1 MSSFAQQ
8 LFEGP
13 ASVIVG
19 RQLSRVVP
27 SRPVA
32 ERPGS
37 TPGRPEPSPF
47 EQQDLFPVRRVDGVS
62 EEAVQGYATQDYG
75 DGDGGPSGPG
85 YAISQARPLD
95 LTIRPFVRGTDRPED
110 VPGSMDF
117 ELSANYA
124 TNLLKES
131 FGFGS
136 YKYNELTGKVEPDYL
151 KDISFALPG
160 MIGAAAAI
168 GQSMNRKNLMRIA
181 QKADA
186 QEAGYAV
193 GMLGNQVVG
202 VSPGP
207 FGGYALSGVLPQGL
221 TVKQRQTIAEQL
233 LGISER
239 SRADFAKQ
247 QEERQR
253 RIEASQATQEE
264 VDAGAG
270 LFQPGDQPATPDPR
284 YTPPPP
290 VTYNADPGESGGT
303 QYSVPSTPTTTTAPP
318 SYSYTSYEPSGGG
331 EYSGNSYS
339 VNSTSSNDSKPG
351 GYSMRAEGG
360 RIGLADGGG
369 ADPVQGNGFVAGS
382 PDNYTKSQTVADDE
396 FRQVR
401 VGSFV
406 LNAPATEELQKK
418 GMLPKGVD
426 NSRKSSTIKASKGG
440 MMDVAL
446 SKGEYVLEPEEA
458 ERIGYDVLTKINNKG
473 KAEVDRRQAAADG
486 GFIDGYAAGDITLP
500 TPSPA
505 RQQQIEDAEVV
516 EKPLTL
522 SGAYERIKDR
532 FPTVEEANEEIDKI
546 IDELPAPDVLAFMM
560 IREASVLGREGMRA
574 SGHVAM
580 NRVNSDYKDF
590 SKITDLR
597 TMAKAKTRQ
606 GGYQFN
612 VFNISDFREGLEE
625 LTQTEYGK
633 QSYQDVRDLAEE
645 IFYELDED
653 NTRGALFFR
662 NPAISSAPDFEKN
675 VRDAKYIPTLTVRG
689 EKATQ
694 EYYRPIELMDAE
706 DTRYIY

>member
-1 MSSFAQQ
+1 MSNTFITQVLQ
-8 LFEGP
+8 GP
-13 ASVIVG
+13 AALAVT
-19 RQLSRVVP
+19 RQVTRPLAPVP
-27 SRPVA
+27 SAAVN
-32 ERPGS
+32 
-37 TPGRPEPSPF
+37 RPEPSAF
-47 EQQDLFPVRRVDGVS
+47 VQQDLYPVRRVEGVS
-62 EEAVQGYATQDYG
+62 DDAIQDYATQYG
-75 DGDGGPSGPG
+75 DDDGGPTGRG
-85 YAISQARPLD
+85 YAVKQAGPLD
-95 LTIRPFVRGTDRPED
+95 LTVRPFVRGTDRPED
-110 VPGSMDF
+110 VPGSILDTKF

-124 TNLLKES
+124 SNLLKES

-136 YKYNELTGKVEPDYL
+136 YKYNELTGRVEPDYL
-151 KDISFALPG
+151 TDISYALPPT
-160 MIGAAAAI
+160 IAVAAGI
-168 GQSMNRKNLMRIA
+168 GQALNRRNLMRIGRM
-181 QKADA
+181 ADS
-186 QEAGYAV
+186 QTEGYAL
-193 GMLGNQVVG
+193 GMLGNQVIG

-207 FGGYALSGVLPQGL
+207 FGGYTLSGTLPQNL
-221 TVKQRQTIAEQL
+221 TDQQRQTIAEQL
-233 LGISER
+233 LGISEQSR
-239 SRADFAKQ
+239 SQFKKQ

-253 RIEASQATQEE
+253 RIDESQADQIET
-264 VDAGAG
+264 DAGAG
-270 LFQPGDQPATPDPR
+270 LFQPGDTPAQPDPR

-290 VTYNADPGESGGT
+290 VTYTERE
-303 QYSVPSTPTTTTAPP
+303 PTVTTLP
-318 SYSYTSYEPSGGG
+318 SYSSSDYSFEDTRMGGAGSDPYSGISGGFAG
-331 EYSGNSYS
+331 A
-339 VNSTSSNDSKPG
+339 
-351 GYSMRAEGG
+351 RAEGG
-360 RIGLADGGG
+360 RIDMAAGGG
-369 ADPVQGNGFVAGS
+369 TDPVQGNGFVEGS
-382 PDNYTKSQTVADDE
+382 PDNYTKAQTVADDE
-396 FRQVR
+396 FRKVR

-473 KAEVDRRQAAADG
+473 KAEVDRRQAAAGG
-486 GFIDGYAAGDITLP
+486 GFIDGYAAGDVPLP
-500 TPSPA
+500 TPSPV

-522 SGAYERIKDR
+522 SEAYERIKDK
-532 FPTVEEANEEIDKI
+532 FSTVEEANKEIDKI

-580 NRVNSDYKDF
+580 NRVNSEYKDF
-590 SKITDLR
+590 AKITDLR

-662 NPAISSAPDFEKN
+662 NPAISSAPDFERN